1 MLQICFRNK
10 KSQEKSART
19 LIFLLCRCYEK
30 WRFYWAK
37 LRFFDFYVILKLQKN
52 LQKRFLKSS
61 YYILIFIL

>member
-1 MLQICFRNK
+1 MLQICFRNE

-37 LRFFDFYVILKLQKN
+37 LRFFDFYVILEL
-52 LQKRFLKSS
+52 
-61 YYILIFIL
+61 